1 MENKELQCLN
11 EIMETIEKYGF
22 EFPKTEETI
31 ENSMKGHKSAMQIIK
46 RVRGIIGNATED
58 NAQKKLDNIK
68 KFLSVVPRSNK
79 E

>member
-22 EFPKTEETI
+22 EFPKTEETT
-31 ENSMKGHKSAMQIIK
+31 ENSTKGHKSAMQIIK

-68 KFLSVVPRSNK
+68 KFLSVAPRSNK